1 MTTSASPS
9 AGSERP
15 CRFIIIGAGMS
26 GILAAIKLREAG
38 FHDFTIYER
47 ADRLGGTWRD
57 NTYPGLACDVPS
69 HLYCYSFAP
78 NPDWSHRFASGSE
91 IQSYFEAV
99 ARRFGIDR
107 LIRYG
112 KEVRRCTFADGR
124 WKIELADG
132 SGDAGD
138 FVIAATGVLRDPAY
152 PDIPG
157 LETFAGPTLHT
168 ARWDHGVATAGR
180 RIGVIG
186 TGSSAIQVV
195 SALVRKVS
203 ELVLFQRT
211 PQWIMAQDNPA
222 YTAEERAE
230 FRTQPEKMAALRAD
244 ISRAFADGFSNAV
257 IDADSPQLQ
266 AIHDACVANLE
277 TSVRDPELRARL
289 RPSYRAG
296 CKRLIMSADFYEAIQ
311 RPNARLVTAAITGVE
326 PAGVRTQDGR
336 LHPLDVLVL
345 ATGYQVDRFVR
356 PIEVVGRN
364 GVALDEVWKDGPF
377 AYLAI
382 SVPAFPNFFML
393 NGPNG
398 PVGNFS
404 LIEVAELQIGYILQ
418 LVEHVRRGAY
428 REVSAA
434 PAAMERFAADRREAA
449 RTTIW
454 QSGCRSWYLDPSGVP
469 IAWPWT
475 FDRFREEMRAPQLA
489 DYERR

>member
-26 GILAAIKLREAG
+26 GILAAIELRKAG

-78 NPDWSHRFASGSE
+78 NPDWSHRFASGAE

-195 SALVRKVS
+195 SALVHEVS
-203 ELVLFQRT
+203 ELALFQRT

-222 YTAEERAE
+222 YTPVEQAE

-277 TSVRDPELRARL
+277 TSVRDPELRERL

-311 RPNARLVTAAITGVE
+311 RPNARLVTAAITGIE

-454 QSGCRSWYLDPSGVP
+454 QSGCRSWYLDPGGVP

>member
-1 MTTSASPS
+1 
-9 AGSERP
+9 
-15 CRFIIIGAGMS
+15 
-26 GILAAIKLREAG
+26 
-38 FHDFTIYER
+38 
-47 ADRLGGTWRD
+47 
-57 NTYPGLACDVPS
+57 
-69 HLYCYSFAP
+69 
-78 NPDWSHRFASGSE
+78 
-91 IQSYFEAV
+91 
-99 ARRFGIDR
+99 
-107 LIRYG
+107 
-112 KEVRRCTFADGR
+112 
-124 WKIELADG
+124 
-132 SGDAGD
+132 
-138 FVIAATGVLRDPAY
+138 
-152 PDIPG
+152 
-157 LETFAGPTLHT
+157 
-168 ARWDHGVATAGR
+168 
-180 RIGVIG
+180 
-186 TGSSAIQVV
+186 VV
-195 SALVRKVS
+195 SALVHEVS
-203 ELVLFQRT
+203 ELALFQRT

-222 YTAEERAE
+222 YTPVEQAE

-277 TSVRDPELRARL
+277 TSVRDPELRERL

-311 RPNARLVTAAITGVE
+311 RPNARLVTAAITGIE

-454 QSGCRSWYLDPSGVP
+454 QSGCRSWYLDPGGVP